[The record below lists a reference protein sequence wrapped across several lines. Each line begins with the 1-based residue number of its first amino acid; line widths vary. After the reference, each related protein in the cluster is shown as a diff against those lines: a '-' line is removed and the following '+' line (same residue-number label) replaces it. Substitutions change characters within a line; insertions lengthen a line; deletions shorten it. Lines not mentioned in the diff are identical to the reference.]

1 MPPDQPVEL
10 LGVSEDVAV
19 RVLTEADADA
29 LFGAIDRSREHL
41 RPWFSFVDVV
51 VTRDD
56 ALAFTRRV
64 QTNLRESGRFWAGVW
79 RQGRYCGSVGLT
91 RLDDENRH
99 AEFAIWLA
107 CDHTGRGT
115 ASGAAGI
122 LLDFLFRQ
130 YRLHRVSAQCA
141 VGNAR
146 SIRLMER
153 LGFTREGRLR
163 EAEFAGE
170 VPRDVFVYGLLAHE
184 WPSAGRRNP
193 PMQRTVPAV

>member
-1 MPPDQPVEL
+1 MPPDPPAEL
-10 LGVSEDVAV
+10 LGVSDGVAV
-19 RVLTEADADA
+19 RVLSEADADA

-64 QTNLRESGRFWAGVW
+64 QTNVRDSGRFWAGIW
-79 RQGRYCGSVGLT
+79 REGRLCGSLGLT

-99 AEFAIWLA
+99 AEFGIWLA

-115 ASGAAGI
+115 ASRAAGV
-122 LLDFLFRQ
+122 LLDFLFGQ

-141 VGNAR
+141 VGNTR

-163 EAEFAGE
+163 DAEFAGE
-170 VPRDVFVYGLLAHE
+170 VPRDVFVYGLLAQE
-184 WPSAGRRNP
+184 WSPARRHHP
-193 PMQRTVPAV
+193 PIQRTVPAE